1 MFKINMFL
9 KTYQN
14 IQNLNLKNY
23 IFILINMLKILKEKE
38 LDQQLVIVKLDQENK
53 IIENNDI

>member
-1 MFKINMFL
+1 MFL

>member
-38 LDQQLVIVKLDQENK
+38 LDQQLDIVKLDQENK